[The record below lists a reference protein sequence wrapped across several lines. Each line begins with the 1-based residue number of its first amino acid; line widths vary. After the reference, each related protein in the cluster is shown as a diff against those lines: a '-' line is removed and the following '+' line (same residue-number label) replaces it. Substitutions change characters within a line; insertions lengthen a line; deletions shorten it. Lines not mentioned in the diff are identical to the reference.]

1 MKYIFF
7 LMLPLLM
14 VSKVEAQINSSK
26 LNKLFAE
33 LEANGEFNGS
43 VIIAKGSE
51 VLFKANIGFA
61 DFENKVPIN
70 DSTRFELASMGK
82 QFTAMAIMLLQESDQ
97 IEYDNS
103 IQNYFPELPYKEVTV
118 RHLLTMSSGI
128 PDYLNFSD
136 SFDGKSILNN
146 KDLIAFYNSKKP
158 VLEFT
163 PGDQFKYSNINYVLL
178 AEIIQLVSK
187 KTFAKFLEEH
197 IFIPLEMTNTKSY
210 TTRFTK
216 NDILTN
222 YAYQYIKK
230 ENQYIRT
237 DYNESTKYIIATS
250 GIEGDGSIVST
261 NLDLLK
267 WTLALT
273 ENKLVSKETLT
284 EAYTPYTLNNGDKSE
299 YGFGIYLKKNEAW
312 HWGGWP
318 GIQTSYTRY
327 IDKDL
332 VVIYLKNV
340 ESRSWNW
347 LKKFNKLT
355 NK

>member
-1 MKYIFF
+1 MIPF
-7 LMLPLLM
+7 LL
-14 VSKVEAQINSSK
+14 VSKVEAQINASK

-43 VIIAKGSE
+43 VIVAKEGE
-51 VLFKANIGFA
+51 VLFKANIGFS
-61 DFENKVPIN
+61 DLENKIPIN
-70 DSTRFELASMGK
+70 DSTIFELASMGK
-82 QFTAMAIMLLQESDQ
+82 QFTAMGIMLLKESGK
-97 IEYDNS
+97 IEYDNL
-103 IQNYFPELPYKEVTV
+103 IQNYFPTLPYKEVTI

-128 PDYLNFSD
+128 PDYLTFSD
-136 SFDGKSILNN
+136 YYDGNSILTNEDIVTFYSKN
-146 KDLIAFYNSKKP
+146 KPD
-158 VLEFT
+158 LEFK
-163 PGDQFKYSNINYVLL
+163 PGNQFKYSNINYLLL
-178 AEIIQLVSK
+178 AQIIEIVSK
-187 KTFAKFLEEH
+187 KSFAKFLEEY
-197 IFIPLEMTNTKSY
+197 IFTPLEMNNTQSY
-210 TTRFTK
+210 ASRFTK
-216 NDILTN
+216 NDILPN

-230 ENQYIRT
+230 DNQYIRT
-237 DYNESTKYIIATS
+237 DVNESTKYIIATS

-273 ENKLVSKETLT
+273 QNKLVSKETLT
-284 EAYTPYTLNNGDKSE
+284 EAYTPYALNNGDKSE

-327 IDKDL
+327 LDKDL

-347 LKKFNKLT
+347 LNKFNKII